1 MPLPKVTTG
10 RVAAVGL
17 LLVLATA
24 VISGVSTFVNS
35 YALVGTSSDA
45 FVTVRNLV
53 VALMIAPV
61 ALVATRR
68 APERLRA
75 VDYGWLA
82 LVGLIGGAIPFLL
95 FFHGLQLATAAGGA
109 ATASFVY
116 RTLFLMATVFGI
128 VLLHERFSARVFA
141 GAALLLAGN
150 VLLLSIISPL
160 WTPGTTYVLAAT
172 VLWAAEYTVSKH
184 LLGSLRSSTVGFGR
198 MGFGAAF
205 LLAYLALTSQYGAVA
220 AMSGAQWTWVAIS
233 ALLLTAFVLTWYA
246 GLQRVDL
253 SVATSMLV
261 LGFPVTFLLGILA
274 KGAHFTLDEAIG
286 AAAVVA
292 GAVVIAGWRQW
303 RDLGS
308 YLRASVARRAPTSA

>member
-1 MPLPKVTTG
+1 
-10 RVAAVGL
+10 
-17 LLVLATA
+17 
-24 VISGVSTFVNS
+24 
-35 YALVGTSSDA
+35 
-45 FVTVRNLV
+45 
-53 VALMIAPV
+53 
-61 ALVATRR
+61 
-68 APERLRA
+68 
-75 VDYGWLA
+75 
-82 LVGLIGGAIPFLL
+82 
-95 FFHGLQLATAAGGA
+95 
-109 ATASFVY
+109 
-116 RTLFLMATVFGI
+116 MATVFGI

>member
-1 MPLPKVTTG
+1 M
-10 RVAAVGL
+10 
-17 LLVLATA
+17 
-24 VISGVSTFVNS
+24 
-35 YALVGTSSDA
+35 
-45 FVTVRNLV
+45 TVRNLV

-274 KGAHFTLDEAIG
+274 KGAHFTDDEAIG

>member
-1 MPLPKVTTG
+1 MPLPKGTTG

>member
-1 MPLPKVTTG
+1 MPLPKGTTG

-274 KGAHFTLDEAIG
+274 KGAHFTDDEAIG

>member
-1 MPLPKVTTG
+1 
-10 RVAAVGL
+10 VAAVGL

>member
-1 MPLPKVTTG
+1 
-10 RVAAVGL
+10 VAAVGL

-82 LVGLIGGAIPFLL
+82 LVGLLGGAIPFLL